1 MLLAT
6 QDRPMESAEP
16 MKVAGFLLRNAFSV
30 PGGRQGLW
38 NHREAF
44 YQWYGNKWQVRDY
57 LWLEDACWSY
67 LEDAYYRAT
76 AQNGEVISRRYHPNK
91 SKIEN
96 VVRALEAR
104 VRLPHSKVPV
114 WLGTEPR
121 NVDTTIA
128 FEDVLVDA
136 KTMQVT
142 ERDERWFDPV
152 TIPCEWDPDAKC
164 PKWMECI
171 NEWSEGDPVWC
182 NLLQRWMGYCL
193 MPHRK
198 HAKWLLM
205 YGKVRAGK
213 GTIGK
218 ILEKMIGTD
227 CFMGTSLDDI
237 AGDFGLDGLEHS
249 RVLCVSEVS
258 ELDNRMGEKATRV
271 LKNIVGQ
278 DPISV
283 NIKFK
288 RQMRNIVVD
297 AAPMVQ
303 ANEIP
308 QLPNKGRGLSSK
320 MLVLPFEVTF
330 EGKENHNL
338 IDELEAEIPGI
349 AAWAVAGANKVETA
363 PSPKDRFPAPRKA
376 EDAVKLYHLQN
387 NPFDHFLEERFLKN
401 PQGFV
406 ATEMVWSQWVDWLE
420 RNGVKGV
427 HVPRNQIALQIESQ
441 SSWNVYRH
449 RPSADSKRGLKGLS
463 LRRNYEDLS

>member
-1 MLLAT
+1 M
-6 QDRPMESAEP
+6 
-16 MKVAGFLLRNAFSV
+16 
-30 PGGRQGLW
+30 
-38 NHREAF
+38 
-44 YQWYGNKWQVRDY
+44 
-57 LWLEDACWSY
+57 
-67 LEDAYYRAT
+67 
-76 AQNGEVISRRYHPNK
+76 
-91 SKIEN
+91 
-96 VVRALEAR
+96 RALEAR

-152 TIPCEWDPDAKC
+152 TIPCEWNPDAEC
-164 PKWMECI
+164 PKWMKCI

-349 AAWAVAGANKVETA
+349 AAWAVGGANKVETA

-406 ATEMVWSQWVDWLE
+406 ATEMVWGQWVDWLE

-463 LRRNYEDLS
+463 LRRSYEDLS